1 MNMKLKVVVLCFLF
15 SMNLFSQDEVQ
26 KAEPDWDE
34 SIAFHGG
41 FGVQKSLFVEL
52 GISKF
57 SLMEVGYFPI
67 SKSMYSSIEFSPA
80 LKSDEENHIYGLKVG
95 CEFNAFIVSVALE
108 AKYQTDFKNNDFVI
122 TPKVGFGT
130 FGVFTF
136 YYGFNISTGDRPFSR
151 MGNHQFSI
159 VCNLNKKIVHL

>member
-67 SKSMYSSIEFSPA
+67 SKSMYSSIEFSPTIRP
-80 LKSDEENHIYGLKVG
+80 EEESHIYGWKVG
-95 CEFNAFIVSVALE
+95 YEFSLLFVSAALE

-122 TPKVGFGT
+122 TPKLGLGA
-130 FGVFTF
+130 FGVVTF

>member
-1 MNMKLKVVVLCFLF
+1 MKRTSLFLCFLF
-15 SMNLFSQDEVQ
+15 STIVFSQDEVQ
-26 KAEPDWDE
+26 KTTSDWDE

-67 SKSMYSSIEFSPA
+67 SKSMYSSIEFSPTIRP
-80 LKSDEENHIYGLKVG
+80 EEESHIYGWKVG
-95 CEFNAFIVSVALE
+95 YEFSLLFVSAALE

-122 TPKVGFGT
+122 TPKLGLGA
-130 FGVFTF
+130 FGVVTF
-136 YYGFNISTGDRPFSR
+136 YYGFNISTNDKPFSR
-151 MGNHQFSI
+151 IGNHQFSI
-159 VCNLNKKIVHL
+159 VCNLNKKILSM